1 MPGVGRKKK
10 RTRNIIICGIGEKGG
25 RQKEVGKLQNGG
37 LNGNNSENG
46 FHLSN
51 KGGVPVPTEEDV
63 NLVNEL
69 TGEPEDCTQ
78 RLQ

>member
-1 MPGVGRKKK
+1 MPGVGRKEKG
-10 RTRNIIICGIGEKGG
+10 TRNIIICGIGQKGG

-37 LNGNNSENG
+37 FNDNNSENG
-46 FHLSN
+46 FYLSN

-63 NLVNEL
+63 SLLNEL
-69 TGEPEDCTQ
+69 TCEPEDSAQ